1 MLVLLP
7 FFCFAAVLS
16 VAVCL
21 GAGFSGW
28 TLAGMLALL
37 FTAFFVA
44 ALALLLLVIGA
55 LSLLIDMNKPV
66 RKLNGFFCGFT
77 KYVMG
82 VVCAIMRVHVTLTGG
97 EKLPEGRWL
106 LVSNHP
112 SGFDIVTALWG
123 LRRQDV
129 AFIMKPDVLRIP
141 AVGRFAVKIGCLA
154 IDREDDR
161 AALKTILAAAD
172 MLKNG
177 VTSFCIYPEGT
188 RDYGKELLPFRNG
201 AFKVA
206 QKAKTPV
213 VVMATEGTEK
223 IMKNFPFRRT
233 DVTLRILAVFPAEQ
247 VTAQKTAEI
256 SRRAR
261 ECMERTPA
269 QYENN

>member
-7 FFCFAAVLS
+7 FICLAAALSAAV
-16 VAVCL
+16 CF

-28 TLAGMLALL
+28 ALAGMLAVL
-37 FTAFFVA
+37 FAAFFIA

-66 RKLNGFFCGFT
+66 GKLNGFFCGFT

-82 VVCAIMRVHVTLTGG
+82 VVCALMRVRVTLAGG
-97 EKLPEGRWL
+97 EMLPEGRWL

-112 SGFDIVTALWG
+112 SGFDIVAGLWA

-141 AVGRFAVKIGCLA
+141 AVRRFAVRIGCLA

-172 MLKNG
+172 MLKND

-188 RDYGKELLPFRNG
+188 RDYGRELLPFRNG
-201 AFKVA
+201 AFKIA
-206 QKAKTPV
+206 QKAKAPV
-213 VVMATEGTEK
+213 VVMTTEGTEK
-223 IMKNFPFRRT
+223 IMKNFPLRRT

-247 VTAQKTAEI
+247 ATAQKTVEI
-256 SRRAR
+256 SRQAR
-261 ECMERTPA
+261 ECMERA
-269 QYENN
+269 LA